1 MRRKSRLTAPKNPP
15 ASLVQGSVDT
25 LTQGISQQPPHLRQV
40 GQGERQVNGWSSPVS
55 GLGKRRPTQYIGRI
69 VPAPITDFFLETM
82 PVTTGERYSVFLY
95 NTGGKT
101 RMQILL
107 NGVTCNVDVHGTG
120 LSVVSGLGNAV
131 EVEGTSSSYLY
142 NSSELLKKYVFINNG
157 PFGLLLNREKVTAM
171 SSTLSA
177 TQPKEALIFVQGV
190 TYEVTYTITL
200 NGTDLPGYT
209 TPKVTDTNNAL
220 STDTVAQQLASR
232 VNNVSGFTAT
242 QVGSVVHVKKT
253 DGSDFTLSLND
264 SRSNTLARSFK
275 GSTESFTGLPTVA
288 PKDFL
293 LKVEGNANTT
303 TDDTWVKFVPRDSSL
318 FGQGS
323 WQETVAPGITYKIDQ
338 DTMPLVV
345 YRKAPSVFFVG
356 PADGATRTQ
365 TISGTTYSFTFPK
378 WAERTA
384 GDEETVPTP
393 SFIGKAIKDH
403 NLFRS
408 RYVVIGGESVVFSEV
423 DQIFNF
429 FNDTASQVLE
439 TDPIDVRAVSETSID
454 LNWMLPVDESLLV
467 FSGKSQFQ
475 VRPADADVLTPRTAV
490 CLRLSNI
497 EMNVHLRPKI
507 AGPNVVFAT
516 NEYGYTGFREY
527 QFFDTQSRR
536 IGLNLGGSLNI
547 TLNVPK
553 YIEGLATLWDVGE
566 SLDYFVCLSPD
577 DRKKLYVYKYL
588 WQSGQGSIYKQ
599 QSSWSE
605 WTFDGDIR
613 WVRFFDNELWIV
625 FTYGDG
631 TYTTI
636 IETEELD
643 DTTSPRIY
651 LDRLLLFPEC
661 NSNPQTGDN
670 ISASYNAD
678 TNITTFTLPYQM
690 QGTTDAVIRYDNS
703 RNRALVV
710 GTATSGN
717 QIVCTVRGDWRTD
730 KLAIGR
736 RYKFEYEFTPA
747 YKPSRDQS
755 RQRVIGDLN
764 GRLQVATW
772 TVHHSETGRYDVI
785 VNRQNRSVNSRH
797 QFWART
803 LNVEN
808 NQLDTATTVLDTGS
822 FRVPVHSKNTECKVS
837 IESDSW
843 LPLTISGASWEGNYS
858 DRARSLS

>member
-1 MRRKSRLTAPKNPP
+1 
-15 ASLVQGSVDT
+15 V
-25 LTQGISQQPPHLRQV
+25 
-40 GQGERQVNGWSSPVS
+40 
-55 GLGKRRPTQYIGRI
+55 GRI
-69 VPAPITDFFLETM
+69 IPTAVTDFFLETM
-82 PVTTGERYSVFLY
+82 PVAAGERYSIFLY
-95 NTGGKT
+95 NTAGKA

-107 NGVTCNVDVHGTG
+107 NGETCNVDAHGTG
-120 LSVVSGLGNAV
+120 LSVVTGTGGAK
-131 EVEGTSSSYLY
+131 EVEGTTTSYLY
-142 NSSELLKKYVFINNG
+142 NASDLLKKYVFINNG

-171 SSTLSA
+171 DPTLSA
-177 TQPKEALIFVQGV
+177 AQPKEALIFVQGV
-190 TYEVTYTITL
+190 SYEVTYTITL
-200 NGTDLPGYT
+200 DGTDLPVYT

-220 STDTVAQQLASR
+220 STDTVATQLASR
-232 VNNVSGFTAT
+232 VNNVSGFVAT
-242 QVGSVVHVKKT
+242 RNGSVVHVKRSN
-253 DGSDFTLSLND
+253 GADFTLSLND
-264 SRSNTLARSFK
+264 SRSNTLARTFK
-275 GSTESFTGLPTVA
+275 GSTEAFTGLPTVA
-288 PKDFL
+288 PQNFL
-293 LKVEGNANTT
+293 LKIEGNASTT
-303 TDDTWVKFVPRDSSL
+303 SDDTWVKFVPRDTST
-318 FGQGS
+318 FGPGT
-323 WQETVAPGITYKIDQ
+323 WQETVAPGLTYKIDK

-345 YRKAPSVFFVG
+345 YRKAAGVFFVG
-356 PADGATRTQ
+356 PADGATRTL
-365 TISGTTYSFTFPK
+365 TVGGTTHSFTFPA

-384 GDEETVPTP
+384 GDEQTVPTP
-393 SFIGKAIKDH
+393 SFIGRAIKDH

-423 DQIFNF
+423 DSIFNF

-439 TDPIDVRAVSETSID
+439 TDPIDVRAVSETSTD

-497 EMNVHLRPKI
+497 EMNPNLRPKI

-527 QFFDTQSRR
+527 QFFDTQTRR

-553 YIEGLATLWDVGE
+553 YIKGLSTVWDVGE
-566 SLDYFVCLSPD
+566 SLDYFACLTPD
-577 DRKKLYVYKYL
+577 NQKKLYVYKYL
-588 WQSGQGSIYKQ
+588 WQSGQGSLYKQ
-599 QSSWSE
+599 QGSWSE

-613 WVRFFDNELWIV
+613 WARFFDNQLWLV
-625 FTYGDG
+625 MTYADG
-631 TYTTI
+631 TYTTV
-636 IETEELD
+636 IESEELD
-643 DTTSPRIY
+643 DTTDPQIY
-651 LDRLLLFPEC
+651 LDRLILYPEC
-661 NSNPQTGDN
+661 NSTTTTTDN
-670 ISASYNAD
+670 ISATYNAD
-678 TNITTFTLPYQM
+678 TNTTTFTLPYQM
-690 QGTTDAVIRYDNS
+690 QGTTDAVIRYDNT

-710 GTATSGN
+710 GTASTGN
-717 QIVCTVRGDWRTD
+717 QIVCSIRGDWRTD
-730 KLAIGR
+730 KLAVGR

-747 YKPSRDQS
+747 YKPSRDQA
-755 RQRVIGDLN
+755 RQKVIGDLN

-785 VNRQNRSVNSRH
+785 VNRKNRSIDSRH

-808 NQLDTATTVLDTGS
+808 NQLDTATTVLNTGS
-822 FRVPVHSKNTECKVS
+822 FRVPVHSKNTECRVS